1 MSFHSGSIFSI
12 AGNYFFNPV
21 QPPIINNY
29 YKVQPPLLFQHLLL
43 LIIIT
48 MSNLPYYSN
57 HPIINNYYNVHP
69 APPFPFHPIIPTS
82 PIIRDWKVLIDIP
95 RSLTELLYHIK
106 LKPILVQKLFN
117 LGPATSKWQF
127 AEFIFMQ

>member
-1 MSFHSGSIFSI
+1 MSFHRGSIFSI

-29 YKVQPPLLFQHLLL
+29 YNVQPPLLFQRLLL

-57 HPIINNYYNVHP
+57 PPIINNYYNVQP
-69 APPFPFHPIIPTS
+69 APPLFHPIIPTS
-82 PIIRDWKVLIDIP
+82 PIIRDWKVLIDIS
-95 RSLTELLYHIK
+95 RSLTELLSHIK

>member
-1 MSFHSGSIFSI
+1 
-12 AGNYFFNPV
+12 
-21 QPPIINNY
+21 
-29 YKVQPPLLFQHLLL
+29 
-43 LIIIT
+43 

-57 HPIINNYYNVHP
+57 PPIINNITMSNP
-69 APPFPFHPIIPTS
+69 LPPPPHPIIPTS

-95 RSLTELLYHIK
+95 RSLTELLSHIK

>member
-1 MSFHSGSIFSI
+1 MDLFFQLRATIFSTPS
-12 AGNYFFNPV
+12 NP
-21 QPPIINNY
+21 
-29 YKVQPPLLFQHLLL
+29 LL

-48 MSNLPYYSN
+48 MFNPPIIPTP
-57 HPIINNYYNVHP
+57 PIINNYYNVKP
-69 APPFPFHPIIPTS
+69 APPPPPHPIIPSS